1 MWSLCREMPEEDHSV
16 EADIEKS
23 KKRNIPES
31 GVFLFFIIHDNRMF
45 TEPSFYCHEL
55 FLPDLDHL

>member
-1 MWSLCREMPEEDHSV
+1 MPEEDHSV
-16 EADIEKS
+16 EADMEKS